1 MRATRAHGSAVAD
14 AQGGGFEAVYAAER
28 AEVARLAFLLVRS
41 GAVAEE
47 LAQEAFLRLY
57 QRFPLVEN
65 PPGFL
70 RTVVVRLALSW
81 LRRRTVEQGRLAAAH
96 AAGRADAP
104 SGEPE
109 LDEAWD
115 ALGRLR
121 PEWRVVLV
129 LRFYED
135 LSYERIAEMTG
146 ASAGAI
152 RGRAR
157 RALAE
162 LREEM
167 SR

>member
-1 MRATRAHGSAVAD
+1 VHGSGEAG
-14 AQGGGFEAVYAAER
+14 AQRDEFEAVYAAER
-28 AEVARLAFLLVRS
+28 AGVARLAFLLVGS

-57 QRFPLVEN
+57 QRYPRVEN

-70 RTVVVRLALSW
+70 RTVVVRLAISW
-81 LRRRTVEQGRLAAAH
+81 LRRRTVEQGRLAAVH
-96 AAGRADAP
+96 AAAGADAA

-135 LSYERIAEMTG
+135 LSYERIAEMSG
-146 ASAGAI
+146 SSASAI

-162 LREEM
+162 LRKEM